1 MTWYQQDIESTINEL
16 NSDAKSGLSAAEAKS
31 RLNKYGLNELIEK
44 GTKNPWLILLDQLR
58 DAMVIILIIAAIVS
72 GFLGDIND
80 VIVILA
86 IVILNAAIGFSQEY
100 RAEQAIAALKK
111 LAVPTVKVRRDGQ
124 IVEISARE
132 LVPGDIVLL
141 EAGNLVPSDGRLLES
156 INLKV
161 EEAALTGESEAVSK
175 SVQPME
181 NKELPIGD
189 RKNMVFMGTVIT
201 YGRGT
206 AVITETGMNTE
217 LGNIA
222 ELIQGVEQEQTP
234 LQRRLDDLGKK
245 LAWVALGIV
254 AIVVITGF
262 IFRDTSVALI
272 DTLELLF
279 LTGISMAVAAVP
291 EGLPAVVTIT
301 LALGSQRM
309 LKRNALIRKLPA
321 VETLGSVTVICS
333 DKTGTLTENKMTVTV
348 LDVTDHIE
356 TIETLRDAKGAIIDA
371 ELKSELAAHQRAQS
385 LLLKAGAL
393 CNDAILQTRGGVERA
408 IGDPTE
414 GALVV
419 AAATVGYRKEELDE
433 YWPRIDEIPFTSERK
448 RMTTIHKVN
457 LEHDDSDA
465 PWSGSPYVAFT
476 KGAIDSLLEISDR
489 IWTGEKNE
497 FEPLDG
503 AWRERILTANARMAG
518 EGQRVLALAF
528 RPLGQEDEERENN
541 AILIG
546 LVGMIDP
553 PRPEVKKAVATA
565 KEAGIRPVMITGDHP
580 LTAQN
585 IAKDLDITQ
594 TDKNLTGYELA
605 TMSLQELED
614 VVEDISVYARVSPE
628 HKLNIVKALQ
638 DKGHIVA
645 MTGDG
650 VNDAPALKRAEI
662 GVAMGITGTDVSK
675 EAADMVLLDDN
686 FATIVAAVEEGRKIF
701 DNIRKFVK
709 YTLSSN
715 TGELFVMLIGPFL
728 GMPLPLVPLQIL
740 WINLVTDGLPG
751 LALAV
756 EDGERGIMKRSPF
769 HPTES
774 IFSRGMGKQILWI
787 GFLMGLVSLGIG
799 YVYWLQDPDGP
810 WQTMVFTTLTLA
822 QMGNALAIRSN
833 IDSIFEIG
841 LFSNRLMV
849 VAVLITFI
857 LQIALIYVPFLQ
869 EFFSTEALSLMDLL
883 IALGTS
889 LIVFVAVEISKRI
902 QRQRD

>member
-1 MTWYQQDIESTINEL
+1 MTWFQQDVDTTLQTL
-16 NSDAKSGLSAAEAKS
+16 NSDAKSGLSAAEAKT
-31 RLNKYGLNELIEK
+31 RLNQYGLNELVEK
-44 GTKNPWLILLDQLR
+44 GTRSPWLILLDQLK
-58 DAMVIILIIAAIVS
+58 DVMVIILIIAAVVS
-72 GFLGDIND
+72 GFLGEHED

-86 IVILNAAIGFSQEY
+86 IVIINAVIGFSQEY
-100 RAEQAIAALKK
+100 RAEQAMAALKK

-124 IVEISARE
+124 IMEISARE

-141 EAGNLVPSDGRLLES
+141 EAGNLLPADGRLVES

-161 EEAALTGESEAVSK
+161 EEAALTGESEAVEK
-175 SVQPME
+175 FVHPIDQE
-181 NKELPIGD
+181 KLPIGD

-206 AVITETGMNTE
+206 AVITETGMKTE

-234 LQRRLDDLGKK
+234 LQRRLEDLGKK
-245 LAWVALGIV
+245 LAWVALAIV
-254 AIVVITGF
+254 AVVVVTGF
-262 IFRDTSVALI
+262 IFRDPNEALA
-272 DTLELLF
+272 DTLEVLF

-348 LDVTDHIE
+348 LDVTNHTE
-356 TIETLRDAKGAIIDA
+356 TIETVRDARGAVMDA
-371 ELKSELAAHQRAQS
+371 ELKPDLAPYRRAQS

-393 CNDAILQTRGGVERA
+393 CNDAILQTQGGIERA

-419 AAATVGYRKEELDE
+419 AAAHFGYRKEELDVR
-433 YWPRIDEIPFTSERK
+433 WPRVDEIPFTSERK

-457 LEHDDSDA
+457 VKDNDSEA
-465 PWSGSPYVAFT
+465 PWSSSPFVAFT
-476 KGAIDSLLEISDR
+476 KGAIDSLLEICDR
-489 IWTGEKNE
+489 IWTGEQDE
-497 FEPLDG
+497 FVPLDD
-503 AWRERILTANARMAG
+503 AWRERILDGNAKLAR

-528 RPLGQEDEERENN
+528 RPLQNTEEAQESN
-541 AILIG
+541 AIFIG

-553 PRPEVKKAVATA
+553 PRPEVKTAVAIA
-565 KEAGIRPVMITGDHP
+565 KEAGIRPIMITGDHP

-585 IAKDLDITQ
+585 IAKDLNITQ

-605 TMSLQELED
+605 KMSLQELED
-614 VVEDISVYARVSPE
+614 QVEDISVYARVSPE
-628 HKLNIVKALQ
+628 HKLNIVEALQ

-650 VNDAPALKRAEI
+650 VNDAPALKRADI

-728 GMPLPLVPLQIL
+728 GMPLPLLPLQIL
-740 WINLVTDGLPG
+740 WINLVTDGVPG

-756 EDGERGIMKRSPF
+756 ENGERGIMKRSPF
-769 HPTES
+769 HPKES
-774 IFSRGMGKQILWI
+774 IFSRGLGRQILWVGI
-787 GFLMGLVSLGIG
+787 LMGLVSLGVG
-799 YVYWLQDPDGP
+799 YFYWLRDPNGP

-822 QMGNALAIRSN
+822 QMGNALATRSN
-833 IDSIFEIG
+833 VDSIFKIG
-841 LFSNRLMV
+841 FFSNRLML
-849 VAVLITFI
+849 VAVLVTFL
-857 LQIALIYVPFLQ
+857 LQMGLIYVPFLQ
-869 EFFSTEALSLMDLL
+869 EFFHTEALPLPDLL
-883 IALGTS
+883 IALATS
-889 LIVFVAVEISKRI
+889 LIVFAAVEISK
-902 QRQRD
+902 QFKVANG

>member
-1 MTWYQQDIESTINEL
+1 MTWFQQDVATALNEL
-16 NSDAKSGLSAAEAKS
+16 NSDAKSGLTAAEAKS
-31 RLNKYGLNELIEK
+31 RLAQFGLNELVEK

-58 DAMVIILIIAAIVS
+58 DAMVIILIIAALVS
-72 GFLGDIND
+72 GFLGEVQD

-124 IVEISARE
+124 LAEISARE
-132 LVPGDIVLL
+132 LVPGDVVLL
-141 EAGNLVPSDGRLLES
+141 EAGNLVPADGRLVKS
-156 INLKV
+156 VNLRV
-161 EEAALTGESEAVSK
+161 EEAALTGESEAVEKIIEPIEQK
-175 SVQPME
+175 S
-181 NKELPIGD
+181 LPIGD

-206 AVITETGMNTE
+206 AVITETGMQTE

-234 LQRRLDDLGKK
+234 LQRRLDDLGKR
-245 LAWVALGIV
+245 LAWVAFAIV
-254 AIVVITGF
+254 GLVVITGF
-262 IFRDTSVALI
+262 LFRDPNQALME
-272 DTLELLF
+272 TLEVLF

-348 LDVTDHIE
+348 LDVTERTE
-356 TIETLRDAKGAIIDA
+356 TIETVRDAKGAILDA
-371 ELKSELAAHQRAQS
+371 ELKPDLAAHRRTQS

-393 CNDAILQTRGGVERA
+393 CNDAILQTEGGVERA

-419 AAATVGYRKEELDE
+419 AAATLGYRKEELE
-433 YWPRIDEIPFTSERK
+433 ERWPRTDEIPFTSERK

-457 LEHDDSDA
+457 VVMDDTEA
-465 PWSGSPYVAFT
+465 PWSGSPFVAFS
-476 KGAIDSLLEISDR
+476 KGAVDSLMEISNR
-489 IWTGEKNE
+489 IWTGKNKDLQILDDAWRKRI
-497 FEPLDG
+497 LDG
-503 AWRERILTANARMAG
+503 NARMAG

-528 RPLGQEDEERENN
+528 RPLQNQNDERENN

-553 PRPEVKKAVATA
+553 PRPEVKTAVATA
-565 KEAGIRPVMITGDHP
+565 KQAGIRSVMITGDHP

-585 IAKDLDITQ
+585 IAKNLDITQ
-594 TDKNLTGYELA
+594 TNDNLTGYELA
-605 TMSLQELED
+605 KMSLKELEEK
-614 VVEDISVYARVSPE
+614 VEDISVYARVSPE
-628 HKLNIVKALQ
+628 HKLNIVEALQ
-638 DKGHIVA
+638 HKGHIVA

-650 VNDAPALKRAEI
+650 VNDAPALKKAEI
-662 GVAMGITGTDVSK
+662 GIAMGITGTDVSK

-728 GMPLPLVPLQIL
+728 GMPLPLLPLQIL

-769 HPTES
+769 HPKES
-774 IFSRGMGKQILWI
+774 IFSRGMGRQIIWI
-787 GFLMGLVSLGIG
+787 GILMGLVSLGIG
-799 YVYWLQDPDGP
+799 YIYWLQDPNGP

-822 QMGNALAIRSN
+822 QMGNALATRSN
-833 IDSIFEIG
+833 IDSIFKIG
-841 LFSNRLMV
+841 FFSNRLMV
-849 VAVLITFI
+849 VAVSITFL
-857 LQIALIYVPFLQ
+857 LQLALIYVPFLQ
-869 EFFSTEALSLMDLL
+869 GFFSTEALSLSDLL
-883 IALGTS
+883 IALATS
-889 LIVFVAVEISKRI
+889 LIVFVAVEVSKQI
-902 QRQRD
+902 VRQKS